1 MNIEDLTQQ
10 LSLQSPA
17 PNLQVVVVD
26 ALNYLSI
33 LVPFEEEEFADKPP
47 LELFREARE
56 RVRELTEAAARPDTK
71 FIWVFDNGQ
80 ATEETNQKWIRRRFK
95 EVTESRR
102 NMPAA
107 ADLVLHALLLDTGA
121 PVLYPADM
129 DGDDAVALLAWKLD
143 GWVLSR
149 DRDFLRYEPELPH
162 SSVYKAFGILPDGR
176 LTLEQQY
183 PQLPPG
189 VEPRRLLDLEALLPQ
204 ALDDASLFE
213 AWGMHQPDMYR
224 YALRGEMR
232 RGNPDSHTA
241 ECGNLYAYAF
251 PLLASIYSNMN
262 VPSTGVVFRCPQ
274 AESKADG
281 TFRPMLDETTI
292 LPSDDVARFLVARD
306 AELVRD
312 YLRQSA
318 TLPEDPDDYKERLH
332 SICMVAAEVACTM
345 NFAILTQSGS
355 PIPYTSAIGPAT
367 TVYGMYQN
375 LCEEEDELR
384 ATHNPTNA
392 TWDNV
397 FTHCQFRGG
406 CQSTPPGWCFASR
419 IQYAQKQNKKPI
431 CQGCIDFLTGQHT
444 N

>member
-26 ALNYLSI
+26 ALNYLST

-56 RVRELTEAAARPDTK
+56 RVRELTEAAARTDIK

-80 ATEETNQKWIRRRFK
+80 ATEETNQKWIERRFK
-95 EVTESRR
+95 EVTDSRR

-149 DRDFLRYEPELPH
+149 DRDFLRYELELPH

-183 PQLPPG
+183 PRLPDG
-189 VEPRRLLDLEALLPQ
+189 VEPRSLRDLEALLPQ

-224 YALRGEMR
+224 YALHGEMR

-251 PLLASIYSNMN
+251 PLLASIYSKMN

-274 AESKADG
+274 AERKADG

-306 AELVRD
+306 AKLVRD
-312 YLRQSA
+312 YLLESA

-345 NFAILTQSGS
+345 NFAILMQSGS

-384 ATHNPTNA
+384 ATHNPTSA
-392 TWDNV
+392 TWKNV
-397 FTHCQFRGG
+397 FTHCNFNPQCR
-406 CQSTPPGWCFASR
+406 STPRGTCFASG
-419 IQYAQKQNKKPI
+419 IQRAKKRGKNPI
-431 CQGCIDFLTGQHT
+431 CQACIQFLTELHT
-444 N
+444 K

>member
-26 ALNYLSI
+26 ALNYLST

-56 RVRELTEAAARPDTK
+56 RVRELTEAAARTDIK

-80 ATEETNQKWIRRRFK
+80 ATEETNQKWIERRFK
-95 EVTESRR
+95 EVTDSRR

-149 DRDFLRYEPELPH
+149 DRDFLRYELELPH

-183 PQLPPG
+183 PRLPDG
-189 VEPRRLLDLEALLPQ
+189 VEPRSLRDLEALLPQ

-224 YALRGEMR
+224 YALHGEMR

-251 PLLASIYSNMN
+251 PLLASIYSKMN

-274 AESKADG
+274 AERKADG

-306 AELVRD
+306 AKLVRD
-312 YLRQSA
+312 YLLESA

-345 NFAILTQSGS
+345 NFAILMQSGS

-384 ATHNPTNA
+384 ATHDPTKA
-392 TWDNV
+392 TWNNV
-397 FTHCQFRGG
+397 FTRCQFRRG
-406 CQSTPPGWCFASR
+406 CRSSPPGWCFAGS
-419 IQYAQKQNKKPI
+419 IQHAQKRGNGPI
-431 CQGCIDFLTGQHT
+431 CQACIQFLANLHT

>member
-1 MNIEDLTQQ
+1 MNIEDLTEQ
-10 LSLQSPA
+10 LSLQPSA

-26 ALNYLSI
+26 ALNYLSTLI
-33 LVPFEEEEFADKPP
+33 PFEEDEFADKPP

-56 RVRELTEAAARPDTK
+56 RVRELTEAAARTNTK
-71 FIWVFDNGQ
+71 FIWIFDNGQ
-80 ATEETNQKWIRRRFK
+80 ATEETNTKWIRRRFK

-102 NMPAA
+102 NMPTA

-162 SSVYKAFGILPDGR
+162 SSVYKAFGISPNGR
-176 LTLEQQY
+176 LTLQQQH
-183 PQLPPG
+183 PQLPEG
-189 VEPRRLLDLEALLPQ
+189 VGPRSLRDLEALLPQ

-213 AWGMHQPDMYR
+213 AWGMHQPDIYR
-224 YALRGEMR
+224 YALHGEMR
-232 RGNPDSHTA
+232 RGNADSHTA

-251 PLLASIYSNMN
+251 PLLASIYSKMN

-274 AESKADG
+274 AKWKADG
-281 TFRPMLDETTI
+281 TFRAMLDETTI
-292 LPSDDVARFLVARD
+292 LPSDEVARFLVARD
-306 AELVRD
+306 AKLVRD
-312 YLRQSA
+312 YLLESA

-345 NFAILTQSGS
+345 NFAILTQGGS

-375 LCEEEDELR
+375 LCKEEDELR

-397 FTHCQFRGG
+397 FTHCNFNPQCR
-406 CQSTPPGWCFASR
+406 STPPGWCFASS
-419 IQYAQKQNKKPI
+419 IQYAQKRGKDPI
-431 CQGCIDFLTGQHT
+431 CQACIQFLTERHT